1 MHLGYSKCV
10 DFWALGVM
18 FYELATG
25 LTPFMLEDVSSKTR
39 FKKVVK
45 EEETAHEWRGIKISE

>member
-1 MHLGYSKCV
+1 
-10 DFWALGVM
+10 M